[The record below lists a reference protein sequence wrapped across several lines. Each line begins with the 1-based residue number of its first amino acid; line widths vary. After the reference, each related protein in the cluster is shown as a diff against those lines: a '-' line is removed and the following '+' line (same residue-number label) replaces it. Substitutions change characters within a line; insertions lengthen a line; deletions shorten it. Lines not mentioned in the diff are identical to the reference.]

1 MSQVYGKVN
10 KTLPAGISESA
21 QGEVRLGKYAE
32 VATNALLSGN
42 NAIADEGSYFTAMG
56 AADTAY
62 NFSGATQTAWV
73 ATTPTFFIR
82 NNAAAAGVRIYMDY
96 IRIKFTT
103 AGTAGTRIEGAVFI
117 DTGARTTS
125 AGTALTVVNVNGAQ
139 QTATNSTGVVAG
151 AITANAAVT
160 PKQLYRFSLS
170 TVIPAIGETYL
181 ITFGNQTGMTHTDKT
196 ASCGPCIIDGGQ
208 TCLLYLWSP
217 SQSATPTVEMNAGW
231 YER

>member
-1 MSQVYGKVN
+1 MSQIYGKVN

-32 VATNALLSGN
+32 IQSNSLLTGVTAL
-42 NAIADEGSYFTAMG
+42 ADEGSYFAAMG

-62 NFSGATQTAWV
+62 NMAGATQTSWV
-73 ATTPTFFIR
+73 ATTPTFFMR
-82 NNAAAAGVRIYMDY
+82 NNAAAAGVRIYMDF

-117 DTGARTTS
+117 DLGARTTS

-170 TVIPAIGETYL
+170 TAIPAIGESYL
-181 ITFGNQTGMTHTDKT
+181 ITFGNQTGISYIDKC
-196 ASCGPCIIDGGQ
+196 AALGPAILDGGQ
-208 TCLLYLWSP
+208 TVLLYLWSP
-217 SQSATPTVEMNAGW
+217 SQSATPTVEMSAGW
-231 YER
+231 FER